1 MRTRKM
7 TFLAVFLMVCCS
19 FLSTGCLDTIGQQVL
34 VGFGRSIGAI
44 PGEIVGGYLTDLVA
58 GFLPVDGAQ

>member
-1 MRTRKM
+1 MRTRRM

-19 FLSTGCLDTIGQQVL
+19 FLSTGCIDTIGQQVL

-44 PGEIVGGYLTDLVA
+44 PGQVIGDYIVGIIG
-58 GFLPVDGAQ
+58 GFLPEE